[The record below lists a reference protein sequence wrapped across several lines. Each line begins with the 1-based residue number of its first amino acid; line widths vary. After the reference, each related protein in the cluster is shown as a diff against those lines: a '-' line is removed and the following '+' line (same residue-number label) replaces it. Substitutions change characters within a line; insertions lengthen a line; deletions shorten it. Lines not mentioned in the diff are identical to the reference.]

1 MKPRKRPWL
10 RSACRSHSQ
19 NRPTHPA
26 PGSICPCRQVPR
38 CTLSWGQ
45 LAQLARSSGTSTAS
59 SSICKVRGRQQSR
72 QCNQHRPPNRPQNR
86 RQKPHLSHRLNPTK
100 KLWVSHLDSHRRDR
114 KLRLS
119 PPKIQTKHK
128 ERNKK
133 QKPPQR
139 RSSQL
144 QNSKNL
150 RVNLKRQRQRHKI
163 KPTEPRVLRKIIVKN
178 LYNNQRV
185 RDR

>member
-1 MKPRKRPWL
+1 M
-10 RSACRSHSQ
+10 
-19 NRPTHPA
+19 
-26 PGSICPCRQVPR
+26 
-38 CTLSWGQ
+38 
-45 LAQLARSSGTSTAS
+45 
-59 SSICKVRGRQQSR
+59 
-72 QCNQHRPPNRPQNR
+72 
-86 RQKPHLSHRLNPTK
+86 
-100 KLWVSHLDSHRRDR
+100 
-114 KLRLS
+114 RLS